1 MPRRAATLADCA
13 LAAWPPRLRAL
24 SFDTVLVPLPPD
36 VAAWLAD
43 DSGVW
48 LPDDSAAMPT
58 RATRDAGATPSPSPS
73 PPSSDAPEA
82 PPPPPGLADV
92 STAINDAIAR
102 LGGEVLPKLDWS
114 APVDAAW
121 LRPGGRAACAH
132 ADEVMLLLK
141 ASDRV
146 ANDVDELAR
155 LGVVEEGAAD
165 GDSAAPP
172 RKPTLAL
179 RRWHALRPD
188 AEFRLFV
195 ADGVLTAA
203 CQRDVT
209 QHYAS
214 LSDARARRELTQKL
228 TRFVAA
234 DLDAALPHLTQ
245 YVADVYVHTSGK
257 VRLVDVAPAG
267 GTTHPLLLGGWDEA
281 FDGGGRG
288 GRGSADD
295 EGASSSSSSSA
306 SDGDA
311 ASADSGACP
320 TVLLRVVGPGGALA
334 PGARALYGAPHD
346 MVDGEVLD
354 NLVDRLRVARAA
366 EGEE

>member
-1 MPRRAATLADCA
+1 MPRRPATLAECA

-36 VAAWLAD
+36 VVAWLVD
-43 DSGVW
+43 DLGVW
-48 LPDDSAAMPT
+48 LPDDSAALPT
-58 RATRDAGATPSPSPS
+58 RAARDAGASPSPSPS

-92 STAINDAIAR
+92 STAINEAIAK

-146 ANDVDELAR
+146 ASDVDELAR
-155 LGVVEEGAAD
+155 LGVEGA
-165 GDSAAPP
+165 GDDATPPP
-172 RKPTLAL
+172 RTPTLAL
-179 RRWHALRPD
+179 RRWHTLRPD
-188 AEFRLFV
+188 AEFRLAV
-195 ADGVLTAA
+195 KDGVLTAA

-209 QHYAS
+209 QHFAS
-214 LSDARARRELTQKL
+214 LSDGRARRELTQKL

-234 DLDAALPHLTQ
+234 DLDAALPHLTR

-281 FDGGGRG
+281 FRGGGG
-288 GRGSADD
+288 CHSTNE
-295 EGASSSSSSSA
+295 EGASSSSPSSSG

-311 ASADSGACP
+311 ASVDGDPPSH
-320 TVLLRVVGPGGALA
+320 VRLRVVPPGGALA

-346 MVDGEVLD
+346 MVDGELLD
-354 NLVDRLRVARAA
+354 GLVDRLRVAREA